1 MIQQFYFSVFIYL
14 SIYMLS
20 IFYCSIIYNSQH
32 IKATEVPIN
41 RQMDKEDVASICIH
55 THNGILLRHSKSEI
69 LPFVTAWMHLEG
81 ITLCEIMQRQISHDF
96 TCILNL
102 RNKTKQNE
110 NRLIDTENKPAVA
123 RKEEV

>member
-96 TCILNL
+96 TFILNL